1 VKQTKTRSRR
11 GRPGSREAILDAAEA
26 LVGEAGAAHL
36 TLDAVAAR
44 AGVSKGGVLYNFA
57 TKEALIRGMLDR
69 LLARFEATRAAAAGR
84 VPAGPNQALRAYIA
98 AALADPDQE
107 RWAPVLAAAA
117 EDPRLLTP
125 ARRYY
130 AARLDEFDAA
140 AATPAARE
148 RALIAWLAAE
158 GLCFLETFAIAP
170 MSGRRRARL
179 AAALQRLAAGGN

>member
-1 VKQTKTRSRR
+1 MKQTKTRSRR
-11 GRPGSREAILDAAEA
+11 GRPGSREAIFDAAEA

-44 AGVSKGGVLYNFA
+44 AGISKGGVLYNFA
-57 TKEALIRGMLDR
+57 TKQALVRGMLDR
-69 LLARFEATRAAAAGR
+69 LLARFDATRAAAAAR
-84 VPAGPNQALRAYIA
+84 VPAGPNHALRAYIA
-98 AALADPDQE
+98 AALADPDQA

-117 EDPRLLTP
+117 EDPRLLAP

-130 AARLDEFDAA
+130 AARLAEFDAA
-140 AATPAARE
+140 ATPAMRE

-170 MSGRRRARL
+170 VRGRRRARL
-179 AAALQRLAAGGN
+179 AAALQRLAAGEP